1 MTQRVVWRALRIF
14 GASGALAVG
23 LWWSVVSLGV
33 RSVLFAVV
41 ANWLI
46 VAWVALVGPA
56 IRWRL
61 PDAYLRPREWE
72 RDGRLYRRLGVPL
85 FGAVVRHTPLRTLT
99 PDAYLRGRPGRIAI
113 VLDLCAHAEAV
124 HVWVFLLALP
134 LALYGIARGWWGA
147 VGWLLAINAL
157 LNLYPV
163 LQQRMIRG
171 RLERALARRS
181 TTPSKSPTGP
191 RP

>member
-1 MTQRVVWRALRIF
+1 VRRAFRIV
-14 GASGALAVG
+14 GSSAALAGG
-23 LWWSVVSLGV
+23 LWLASASLAYRGLV
-33 RSVLFAVV
+33 FAVI

-46 VAWVALVGPA
+46 VAWVAVIGPA

-61 PDAYLRPREWE
+61 PDAYLRLREWE

-99 PDAYLRGRPGRIAI
+99 PDAYLHGRPGRIGI

-124 HVWVFLLALP
+124 HVWIFLLALP
-134 LALYGIARGWWGA
+134 LALYGVARGWWGA

-171 RLERALARRS
+171 RLERALGRRA
-181 TTPSKSPTGP
+181 TPLVSSPTGL

>member
-1 MTQRVVWRALRIF
+1 ML
-14 GASGALAVG
+14 GAG
-23 LWWSVVSLGV
+23 LWWSVASLGF
-33 RSVLFAVV
+33 RSPAFALA

-46 VAWVALVGPA
+46 VAWVAVIGSA

-61 PDAYLRPREWE
+61 PDAYLRLRAWE

-85 FGAVVRHTPLRTLT
+85 FGTLVRHTPLRTLT
-99 PDAYLRGRPGRIAI
+99 PDAYLSGRPGRIGI
-113 VLDLCAHAEAV
+113 VLERSAHAEAV
-124 HVWVFLLALP
+124 HVWIFLLVLP
-134 LALYGIARGWWGA
+134 LVLYGVVRGWFDA
-147 VGWLLAINAL
+147 AGWLLLVNGV

-181 TTPSKSPTGP
+181 TSPSDSPTSP